1 MSDTPTPNTKSW
13 QARIGEA
20 TDAIA
25 QTFVESMSYDWRLY
39 KVDVAGSIAHAT
51 MLEKVGLITGADRE
65 AIYAGLKEIEAE
77 IDRDGPKW
85 AGFKPELEDIHMC
98 VESALTERIGEP
110 GRKLHT
116 GRSRNDQVA
125 TDLLLWVKSSS
136 ATLQESI
143 LALEKALVTAAS
155 RNAGTVMPCFTHLQ
169 RAQPIDAGAELL
181 AWTRMFE
188 TDWNRLEK
196 LLSEDSFLYDTF
208 PLGSGAI
215 AGSTLPLDRRVT
227 QSLLEGNDMPTD
239 QELAETPAEWSLRV
253 AQKELQPGE
262 YAYDPFHVR
271 DSSSLDATASRDAAC
286 DLIYCCAM
294 IAQHLSRWAEQ
305 WIIYMTTEF
314 GFIKIADRYTT
325 SSSMM
330 PQKRNPD
337 MLELIRGRCGNV
349 YGDLF
354 ALMTIL
360 KGLPIGY
367 NRDLQEDKRI
377 VFRAYDTVS
386 SCLTMAAAI
395 VNSASYDKAR
405 IEPTLDRGF
414 LDATSLAEYL
424 VTQGMPFRTAHHV
437 VGTAVAR
444 CEKENKHALS
454 QLSVDAFNEV
464 IASTGTKSG
473 ATLRVTDD
481 VYTCLGAANVVKR
494 YQSAG
499 AAGGKPFEDQLK
511 TWKERLGV

>member
-1 MSDTPTPNTKSW
+1 MSEKPLEKSW
-13 QARIGEA
+13 QARISEA

-25 QTFVESMSYDWRLY
+25 QAFVESISYDWRLY
-39 KVDVAGSIAHAT
+39 KHDIAGSIAHAT
-51 MLEKVGLITGADRE
+51 MLAKVGLITDADRD
-65 AIYAGLKEIEAE
+65 AIVAGLKQIEAE

-98 VESALTERIGEP
+98 VESELTARIGEP
-110 GRKLHT
+110 GRRLHT

-125 TDLLLWVKSSS
+125 VDVKMWTFDAARELSDRLRDFCKCFVSLAERS
-136 ATLQESI
+136 AAI
-143 LALEKALVTAAS
+143 
-155 RNAGTVMPCFTHLQ
+155 VMPSFTHLQ
-169 RAQPIDAGAELL
+169 RAQPICAGAEAL
-181 AWTRMFE
+181 AWATMFIRDASR
-188 TDWNRLEK
+188 TYWSGRGYAFIHD
-196 LLSEDSFLYDTF
+196 EDTIDS

-215 AGSTLPLDRRVT
+215 AGTSLPIDAYFT
-227 QSLLEGNDMPTD
+227 NESLKWKTINPRNGQDVYWKYFDEGPSNSIE
-239 QELAETPAEWSLRV
+239 Q
-253 AQKELQPGE
+253 
-262 YAYDPFHVR
+262 
-271 DSSSLDATASRDAAC
+271 TASRDVLC
-286 DLIYCCAM
+286 DFVYACAM

-377 VFRAYDTVS
+377 IFRAYDTVS
-386 SCLTMAAAI
+386 QCLTMAAAI
-395 VNSASYDKAR
+395 VNSASYDKER

-414 LDATSLAEYL
+414 LDATSLAEYF
-424 VTQGMPFRTAHHV
+424 VTKGIPFRTAHHI
-437 VGTAVAR
+437 VGSLVAR
-444 CEKENKHALS
+444 CEKEGKHSLT
-454 QLSVDAFNEV
+454 QLTTEEFIAAAKASGAD
-464 IASTGTKSG
+464 ASTVG
-473 ATLRVTDD
+473 AD
-481 VYTCLGAANVVKR
+481 VFDALGAANVVKR
-494 YQSAG
+494 YRSAG
-499 AAGGKPFEDQLK
+499 AAGGKPFEEQLAA
-511 TWKERLGV
+511 WKKRLGV